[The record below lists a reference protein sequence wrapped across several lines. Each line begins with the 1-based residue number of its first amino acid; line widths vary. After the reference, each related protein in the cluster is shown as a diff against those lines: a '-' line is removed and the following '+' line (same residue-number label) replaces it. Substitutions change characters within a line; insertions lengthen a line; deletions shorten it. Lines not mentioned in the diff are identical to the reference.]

1 MRHSYDSALP
11 SFKISCHVSLFT
23 AFSLAVSVSSMPS
36 SFSSF
41 IAFPTQVAIGLPGGL
56 LTVLGNSFK
65 AGCAGASSGS
75 LSRCP
80 SQLSLL
86 FLMIL
91 LQGHST
97 PNQSNFRQCPTW
109 PTQKILKK
117 IILHPLPE
125 KLLYSDFQL
134 NRSNTF
140 RDTAYWKLK
149 HFLVIL
155 KIAVLVNFAE
165 PYLQKYL
172 HYNAETYSP

>member
-80 SQLSLL
+80 SQLGLL
-86 FLMIL
+86 FFYDSAPWLRFRLSIKDL
-91 LQGHST
+91 IA
-97 PNQSNFRQCPTW
+97 NFLG
-109 PTQKILKK
+109 K
-117 IILHPLPE
+117 
-125 KLLYSDFQL
+125 
-134 NRSNTF
+134 
-140 RDTAYWKLK
+140 
-149 HFLVIL
+149 
-155 KIAVLVNFAE
+155 
-165 PYLQKYL
+165 
-172 HYNAETYSP
+172 

>member
-1 MRHSYDSALP
+1 MP
-11 SFKISCHVSLFT
+11 SNSGFGISFAIMILKISER
-23 AFSLAVSVSSMPS
+23 FSLIHI
-36 SFSSF
+36 F
-41 IAFPTQVAIGLPGGL
+41 IALSSQTFGPHLISCLSSSCWLPKM
-56 LTVLGNSFK
+56 TV
-65 AGCAGASSGS
+65 
-75 LSRCP
+75 
-80 SQLSLL
+80 
-86 FLMIL
+86 
-91 LQGHST
+91 GHST
-97 PNQSNFRQCPTW
+97 PNQPNFWKCPTW

-117 IILHPLPE
+117 FMLHPLPE

-172 HYNAETYSP
+172 HYNAETYSQ